1 MMMKEEDAEVF
12 PPPLRMKVRLCP
24 VGTGD
29 VEGLSLKLQ
38 LRAPLPLLSTEVEGN
53 EEKGLMMKEDAGV
66 FPPLRL
72 MRIRLGPVGTGDV
85 RTVTEAPVK
94 SSTAASINGG
104 GRKRR
109 EGDDDERRR
118 RSVPTTKADED
129 KVGTSGDRRRRRT
142 VTEAPVKSSTAASI
156 NGGGRK
162 RRSSEKK
169 NKEKEFDCVGDAC

>member
-1 MMMKEEDAEVF
+1 MGPLPSLVEEGNAEKRMMMMKEEDAEVF

-53 EEKGLMMKEDAGV
+53 EEKGMMMKEDAGV

-85 RTVTEAPVK
+85 
-94 SSTAASINGG
+94 
-104 GRKRR
+104 